1 MQSFIV
7 YIFAFLLFNFVIM
20 AHEWGHY
27 ITAKKFGVKVNEFAI
42 GMGPKIIK
50 FDKGETTYS
59 FRLLPIGGFCAL
71 EGEEDSEKNNNKINK
86 NNNQENN
93 TNRSLRSKPAW
104 QKAIIMIAGV
114 FMNFLVGV
122 ILSIFLTASKEN
134 IYSTRISSITAIS
147 GEYIESE
154 NLLKV
159 GDEIVSIDGYKIH
172 VPRDISFAATV
183 SNDNQFQ
190 IDIIRDGKLISLK
203 DISLVS
209 TNAEGERSLA
219 IAFETID
226 KNFINIVNYAVTDVG
241 SLIRNSWD
249 TIIGLVKRKIL
260 LKDLSGPVGI
270 ATQIGGIAS
279 QEKNLGPALL
289 RITTF
294 MMMIS
299 ISLGV
304 FNMLPFP
311 ALDGGRV
318 VMLIPEVITGKPV
331 NQKVEEIINMIGV
344 ILLISLMIFVTYND
358 VKNAVITIFNGS

>member
-1 MQSFIV
+1 MQSLIV

-50 FDKGETTYS
+50 FERGETTYS
-59 FRLLPIGGFCAL
+59 LRLFPVGGFCAL
-71 EGEEDSEKNNNKINK
+71 EGEEDSEKYNK
-86 NNNQENN
+86 NKNQKSD
-93 TNRSLRSKPAW
+93 TKRSLRSKPAW

-134 IYSTRISSITAIS
+134 IYSTKINSIVTSS

-154 NLLKV
+154 NLLKPD
-159 GDEIVSIDGYKIH
+159 DEIIAIDGYKIH
-172 VPRDISFAATV
+172 VLRDVSFAATV

-190 IDIIRDGKLISLK
+190 VDVIRDGKFKSLK
-203 DISLVS
+203 DVSLVS
-209 TNAEGERSLA
+209 TDAEGNKSLA
-219 IAFETID
+219 VTFKTID
-226 KNFINIVNYAVTDVG
+226 KNFINIINYAVTDVG
-241 SLIRNSWD
+241 SLIRNSWG
-249 TIIGLVKRKIL
+249 TIIGLIKRKISI
-260 LKDLSGPVGI
+260 KDLSGPVGI
-270 ATQIGGIAS
+270 ATQISGIAS

-304 FNMLPFP
+304 FNILPFP

-318 VMLIPEVITGKPV
+318 VLLIPEVITGKPV
-331 NQKVEEIINMIGV
+331 NQKVEEIINTAGI
-344 ILLISLMIFVTYND
+344 ILLIGLMIFITYND
-358 VKNAVITIFNGS
+358 VKDIIMSIF

>member
-1 MQSFIV
+1 MQSLIV
-7 YIFAFLLFNFVIM
+7 YVFAFLLFNFVIM
-20 AHEWGHY
+20 AHEWGHF

-50 FDKGETTYS
+50 LERGETTYS
-59 FRLLPIGGFCAL
+59 LRLFPVGGFCAL
-71 EGEEDSEKNNNKINK
+71 EGEEDSEKYNK
-86 NNNQENN
+86 NKNQSQSQKND
-93 TNRSLRSKPAW
+93 TSRSLRSKPVW

-122 ILSIFLTASKEN
+122 ILSILLTAAKEN
-134 IYSTRISSITAIS
+134 VYSTKISTISASS

-154 NLLKV
+154 NLLKP
-159 GDEIVSIDGYKIH
+159 GDEIIAIDGYKIH

-190 IDIIRDGKLISLK
+190 VDIIRNGKFTSLK
-203 DISLVS
+203 NVPLVS
-209 TNAEGERSLA
+209 TDAEGNKHLMIS
-219 IAFETID
+219 FETID

-249 TIIGLVKRKIL
+249 TVIGLIKRKISI
-260 LKDLSGPVGI
+260 KDLSGPVGI

-304 FNMLPFP
+304 FNILPFP

-331 NQKVEEIINMIGV
+331 NPKIEEIINTAGI
-344 ILLISLMIFVTYND
+344 ILLIGLMIFITYND
-358 VKNAVITIFNGS
+358 VKDIIMSIF

>member
-1 MQSFIV
+1 MQSLIV
-7 YIFAFLLFNFVIM
+7 YLFAFLLFNFVIM
-20 AHEWGHY
+20 AHEWGHF

-50 FDKGETTYS
+50 FEHGETTYS
-59 FRLLPIGGFCAL
+59 LRLFPVGGFCAL
-71 EGEEDSEKNNNKINK
+71 EGEEDSEKYDKNK
-86 NNNQENN
+86 NQKND
-93 TNRSLRSKPAW
+93 TKKSDAKRSLRAKPAW

-122 ILSIFLTASKEN
+122 ILSIFLTSAKEN
-134 IYSTRISSITAIS
+134 IYSTKIRSIVTSS

-154 NLLKV
+154 NLLKP
-159 GDEIVSIDGYKIH
+159 GDEIIAIDGYKVH
-172 VPRDISFAATV
+172 VLRDISFAATI

-190 IDIIRDGKLISLK
+190 IDVIRDGKFTSLK
-203 DISLVS
+203 DVSLVS
-209 TNAEGERSLA
+209 TDAEGNKQLA
-219 IAFETID
+219 ITFETME
-226 KNFINIVNYAVTDVG
+226 KNFINIVNYAFTDVG

-249 TIIGLVKRKIL
+249 TVIGLIKRKISI
-260 LKDLSGPVGI
+260 KDLSGPVGI

-304 FNMLPFP
+304 FNILPFP

-331 NQKVEEIINMIGV
+331 NQKVEEIINTAGI
-344 ILLISLMIFVTYND
+344 ILLIGLMIFVTYND
-358 VKNAVITIFNGS
+358 VKDIIMSIF

>member
-1 MQSFIV
+1 MQSLIV
-7 YIFAFLLFNFVIM
+7 YLFAFLLFNFVIM
-20 AHEWGHY
+20 AHEWGHF

-50 FDKGETTYS
+50 FERGETTYS
-59 FRLLPIGGFCAL
+59 LRLFPVGGFCAL
-71 EGEEDSEKNNNKINK
+71 EGEEDSEKYDKNK
-86 NNNQENN
+86 NSKND
-93 TNRSLRSKPAW
+93 TKKSDAKRSLRAKPAW

-122 ILSIFLTASKEN
+122 ILSIFLTSAKGN
-134 IYSTRISSITAIS
+134 IYSTKIRSIVTSS

-154 NLLKV
+154 NLLKP
-159 GDEIVSIDGYKIH
+159 GDEIIAIDGYKVH
-172 VPRDISFAATV
+172 VLRDISFAATI

-190 IDIIRDGKLISLK
+190 IDVIRDGKFTSLK
-203 DISLVS
+203 DVSLVS
-209 TNAEGERSLA
+209 TDAEGNKQLA
-219 IAFETID
+219 ITFETME
-226 KNFINIVNYAVTDVG
+226 KNFINIVNYAFTDVG
-241 SLIRNSWD
+241 SLIRNSWN
-249 TIIGLVKRKIL
+249 TVIGLIKRKISI
-260 LKDLSGPVGI
+260 KDLSGPVGI

-304 FNMLPFP
+304 FNILPFP

-318 VMLIPEVITGKPV
+318 VMLIPEVVTGKPV
-331 NQKVEEIINMIGV
+331 NQKVEEIINTAGI
-344 ILLISLMIFVTYND
+344 ILLIGLMIFVTYND
-358 VKNAVITIFNGS
+358 VKDIIMSIF